1 MHRKI
6 FGEMSVTVTII
17 SRGFVNT
24 SGVFFFLVEP
34 YVRDQHRSPP
44 EHAVFIASTAPDIL
58 ALVGPWHYGYT
69 AIIKCSTLSE
79 RGSTLDVII

>member
-6 FGEMSVTVTII
+6 FGEMSVILPRLFPEGSLI
-17 SRGFVNT
+17 HHMC
-24 SGVFFFLVEP
+24 FFLVEP

-44 EHAVFIASTAPDIL
+44 EHVVFIASTSPDIS
-58 ALVGPWHYGYT
+58 ALVGPWHYRYT
-69 AIIKCSTLSE
+69 AIMKCFTLSE